1 MKGIVLAGGTGSRLS
16 PSTSA
21 ICKQLIPIY
30 DKPMVYYPISVLM
43 MAGIK
48 DILIISTPRDLPLLE
63 HLLGTGENF
72 GVRFEYA
79 VQVAPKG
86 IAEAF
91 VIGKKFIG
99 EDSVALILGDNLFY
113 GNGLFDL
120 IQKIRPES
128 KATIFGYH
136 VKNPQHYGVLEFD
149 GNNKIVSI
157 EEKPKDPKSSF
168 AVPGIYF
175 YPNDVVFRVNSI
187 KPSPRGELEI
197 TTLNEHYLNTGDL
210 DFALLPRGVAWLD
223 TGTADDLLS
232 ASNFVQAIEHR
243 QGYKIACLEEIAL
256 RKGFLSK
263 EELAKILATYPDS
276 PYKKYI
282 LDIDSLGVG

>member
-1 MKGIVLAGGTGSRLS
+1 MKGIVLAGGSGTRLS

-63 HLLGTGENF
+63 QLLGTGENF
-72 GVRFEYA
+72 GVNFQYA
-79 VQVAPKG
+79 IQGSPKG

-99 EDSVALILGDNLFY
+99 EHSVALILGDNLFY
-113 GNGLFDL
+113 GNGLFEL
-120 IQKIRPES
+120 IQNIRPADN
-128 KATIFGYH
+128 ATIFGYH

-149 GNNKIVSI
+149 EEKKIVSI
-157 EEKPKDPKSSF
+157 EEKPQNPKSSF
-168 AVPGIYF
+168 AVPGLYF
-175 YPNDVVFRVNSI
+175 YPNDVVSRVKSI
-187 KPSPRGELEI
+187 KPSTRGELEI
-197 TTLNEHYLNTGDL
+197 TTLNEHYLRSGNL
-210 DFALLPRGVAWLD
+210 EYALLPRGVAWLD
-223 TGTADDLLS
+223 TGTSDDLLS
-232 ASNFVQAIEHR
+232 ASNFVQAIEQR

-256 RKGFLSK
+256 RKGFLSR
-263 EELAKILATYPDS
+263 ENLETILKAYPDS
-276 PYKKYI
+276 PYKSYI
-282 LDIDSLGVG
+282 LDIDSFLI

>member
-1 MKGIVLAGGTGSRLS
+1 MKGIVLAGGSGTRLN

-21 ICKQLIPIY
+21 ISKQLIPIY

-43 MAGIK
+43 MAGIR

-63 HLLGTGENF
+63 QLLGTGENF
-72 GVRFEYA
+72 GVSFEYA
-79 VQVAPKG
+79 IQELPKG

-99 EDSVALILGDNLFY
+99 GDSVALILGDNLFY
-113 GNGLFDL
+113 GNGLFEL
-120 IQKIRPES
+120 IQNIRPEDN
-128 KATIFGYH
+128 ATIFGYH

-149 GNNKIVSI
+149 GEKKIISI
-157 EEKPKDPKSSF
+157 EEKPKNPKSNF
-168 AVPGIYF
+168 AVPGLYF
-175 YPNDVVFRVNSI
+175 YPNDVVSRVNSI

-197 TTLNEHYLNTGDL
+197 TTLNEHYLKTNNL
-210 DFALLPRGVAWLD
+210 EYALLPRGVAWLD
-223 TGTADDLLS
+223 TGTSDDLLS
-232 ASNFVQAIEHR
+232 ASNFVQAIEQR

-256 RKGFLSK
+256 RKGFLSRAD
-263 EELAKILATYPDS
+263 LGTILRAYPDS

-282 LDIDSLGVG
+282 LDIDSFSI